1 MNGKLVGA
9 LHKRGKFTNE
19 NTGELIEFDNVE
31 LVILTAPVVSG
42 KFAPVSSIGLLPE
55 KASKFP
61 FSEISNVFGEN
72 VHEVSDLAHLIGK
85 DIQYFY
91 DGSKKICFV
100 QALASSK

>member
-31 LVILTAPVVSG
+31 LIILTLPVTTGNYAPV
-42 KFAPVSSIGLLPE
+42 ASIGSIVE

-61 FSEISNVFGEN
+61 FSEISNVFGDN

-100 QALASSK
+100 QALSPSK